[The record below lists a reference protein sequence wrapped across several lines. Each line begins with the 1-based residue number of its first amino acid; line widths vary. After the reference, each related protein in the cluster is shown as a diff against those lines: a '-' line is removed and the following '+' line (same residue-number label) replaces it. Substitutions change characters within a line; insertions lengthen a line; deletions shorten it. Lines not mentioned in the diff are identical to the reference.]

1 MRTKI
6 ILLFLIVCAVRINA
20 QIPLEASI
28 TVFEPYPTTYG
39 DWFGQ
44 RNGLLVTVVNNSD
57 ASFNYFVSIQLQN
70 ISTGFYIKIADEYR
84 PPEGFTIAPYSVATL
99 TFDDL
104 EPKYQNLYPDFVE
117 SSDPIPS
124 DPVSALTAAL
134 PEGEYQLCVELV
146 SLNNPTEKIFLN
158 PLSCSEPFSVTEGD
172 VTLIFPFNESE
183 VPVEAPVQFQWNVN
197 LSDAS
202 MIQDLTYDLKIIELD
217 DLIAEEESLIEIFEM
232 GSLPVCWQESGLSM
246 QTFMYD
252 VNLGLPA
259 MQPGRTYAARVKATS
274 LSAGREILNNEGYSN
289 IHTFTYGI
297 SDASFDGDGDG
308 SDDAEDQN
316 LLDCLAKCQ
325 PETPTDTDAENS
337 DLYAALFPSFQMGN
351 FTVDYADYDVSTS
364 GVGRSGSGEVY
375 IDFLNIRIQV
385 LFQNVLL
392 NASGQAI
399 SGTVRAV
406 EGPHGLNI
414 FAWLGT
420 TLVSGLPISQDRIQN
435 ITSAIYSAQVMLDVA
450 MGLPVSLPFGTKQQ
464 IGGQNFTLAIVG
476 FELGVNSSDIDMVSI
491 FEFPSLGE
499 DAAIALA
506 ATDVCVSPDGFGREF
521 IFNLQ
526 NDVALPLDGGMVLH
540 FSGGLPDG
548 TESFSLENQIPCHLE
563 MDCEGFK
570 SFALSGVI
578 DMPNSILLKEGEDG
592 EIVPGEQV
600 RVAFS
605 ANYERRADDSN
616 VPIDGTEELPKTDFI
631 AGIHMDP
638 FQIRGLTGWGFE
650 LEEGVLDLSSQDN
663 PEGLLFPSGHSFET
677 EAQLEL
683 WNGFFLR
690 RLKIKSPKSYNQG
703 GERSYADATNVL
715 FDAGGTLSA
724 DITAE
729 NVLPFERGSF
739 KGWGMSIDGLD
750 LKITQNHFN
759 FARMY
764 GKFGSPVFSP
774 DQYLLYH
781 AAIDESQIDQ
791 TDISQQEDGFNYDL
805 TAVVVP
811 NDNIEIPLSQAMATI
826 CNSSYLAMRFSP
838 IEEER
843 QVEVFLKGGLDV
855 NIGADL
861 ENIAGQSS
869 FNLADYQLKYNS
881 IRGFLF
887 EEDVN
892 DGTGTYFGSNATA
905 AVNCQELDLS
915 NMQNLFTEL
924 VAEAAQY
931 GEDVFRDIGYF
942 AEAPVVE
949 SDPANINADAL
960 VTFSGSRLEVYNGVP
975 KLTFDVR
982 VNPSNMEAFQ
992 TGIEITAT
1000 KMESGERYHFGVD
1013 EVNIYYHSSE
1023 VDLIAPVDGSD
1034 IAIEE
1039 QLNFTWD
1046 AGFDDQDGSN
1056 RYTYTLRVA
1065 QLNED
1070 ENPASVRSRL
1080 ISQQGLLFEVSDLSG
1095 FDYTLQT
1102 TAQNFNLFEINN
1114 RYAAIIQAVDNTG
1127 EALVDDGFSNVNI
1140 FHWGQSASDLVQNT
1154 SACGDRCAPS
1164 LPENTSPHPSPA
1176 GVTQFTMG
1184 NFLVDVVQVDQESG
1198 GLISG
1203 TGKVTLEFLNSVK
1216 VNVSF
1221 TNVQLNSDGQAL
1233 DGDVEG
1239 IEESNFP
1246 QILGDVADYL
1256 AGDNTDG
1263 TMLQNFSEMVQAGYM
1278 VSQIATG
1285 GSIGIPFGISL
1296 NMGGNSI
1303 TTAITDFHVTP
1314 ISNDFDFIQIFSFP
1328 SLGANATFGI
1338 GASNICIAPD
1348 GFPGE
1353 MIFSLPGDRE
1363 IPIDGDLVLTLRGG
1377 PVTGNTVTG
1386 FSQEDQNALP
1396 TCLQIDCN
1404 GFKAINI
1411 SGSVAFP
1418 ENLLTKELDG
1428 QVVQGQQ
1435 VNGYFNLNYERSG
1448 EQNEYGN
1455 GQGSNLL
1462 LALSMDDFQIKGLD
1476 GWGFTV
1482 HEATLD
1488 LSAVENPAG
1497 IEFHEDFTFDIPG
1510 MEEAWQG
1517 FHLKELAVRPP
1528 IRFMQDPSQRTE
1540 IAIQHLLIDPSLSL
1554 DFVASN
1560 ILPFSQGN
1568 IKGWGMSIDEF
1579 SLSIVQNTFDGGQM
1593 LGQFGAPI
1601 FQKAGDN
1608 LNQDQFL
1615 AYEAAITRQQGSSID
1630 SFYQFDAVVRP
1641 QQDET
1646 LELPI
1651 MGATATLCASSYLG
1665 VQIAPGEENTHMEV
1679 FLKGNLGI
1687 DVGQFLGENAGGE
1700 FIIPAADFQM
1710 KYNTVKGFVMQEED
1724 PDDMGTTI
1732 GVGLLSSEGC
1742 VVDPVDFD
1750 FAQLFDDLKNEY
1762 STGGDQTDR
1771 SYGSSNTSLTP
1782 ADNSEGAE
1790 PMEDENRMNGFPV
1803 RLGNFGISLENGAP
1817 ALSFTV
1823 DIAFASGSEGFA
1835 AGAGLTLR
1843 TAITEGAD
1851 GRTGFKLDGLDF
1863 NCARLACDLQMFKM
1877 VGALCYVNDDTQTG
1891 YYGRIIADVNGQ
1903 LTLDLSAG
1911 FAKFG
1916 SAEGGNAFGTEEYH
1930 AGWYADARIE
1940 MESGIQMGPIV
1951 LNAVGGGIYWNFI
1964 PPDLPGH
1971 SSLSGVEDEQSSIPG
1986 VNETIQDLVNTY
1998 GISIPAS
2005 SAASLG
2011 GSPQHD
2017 YGRRALKFNAGLSI
2031 IRPQLVAIDPSAY
2044 VVWTAAGD
2052 DGQAE
2057 GIDMI
2062 SLGGY
2067 VYVLQDSYLGRG
2079 APSQPAQ
2086 SNGDSDISFD
2096 IASSGEGM
2104 GSRLWLSGF
2113 ITLFFDRESA
2123 DKTLVAF
2130 ESSGEVFLN
2139 MIPGILYGDMAG
2151 QPYKLIDQ
2159 DILIAHKDHYVV
2171 GQRNVDISRINGS
2184 TYWHAYFGNPYDP
2197 AVGPGAAAFD
2207 LMSVIDGGDEV
2218 NGEAGIRATAYFM
2231 MGNGIPAELPPIPD
2245 EIEQIIERGSSGADE
2260 DNSGSFSGSV
2270 DEGAERGG
2278 STTSG
2283 LAFGSSVSVQV
2294 GFEKIIYAE
2303 LDVTLGGDILL
2314 ADFSD
2319 FQCSVNGK
2327 TYDPPGAS
2335 GFYGLG
2341 QIYAGLEGALGIRGK
2356 IGPINVDVHIM
2367 DLGAG
2372 MMLQMGGPNP
2382 FWFDG
2387 RAGIYYSILG
2397 GKIEGNAQV
2406 EVSAG
2411 DRCYPYES
2419 TGFSLD
2425 IVDRFYPDENYDRS
2439 DPADPLVQPKV
2450 TFTMPVAM
2458 PDHPESAETTIPSI
2472 TSTGQTI
2479 LITFAPVIEEFSVE
2493 PTVNNPL
2500 SITGNWSISQS
2511 KKKITYVP
2519 NAALAAADYD
2529 RSPKRWKTRLRLKVK
2544 EKVNGAWRYMEDYEV
2559 DTTVRFWTGPLDP
2572 YIENVT
2578 HSNPIKGQRFF
2589 MKDEWSQAGSER
2601 EMVALN
2607 AKDGIFKFSNNVRD
2621 QRFYI
2626 EDENGREC
2634 QYFVVVKRASD
2645 MAEVS
2650 RYQLSTSDIYA
2661 RKAVFPLPSGLQPS
2675 TFYIMQ
2681 LVRQKEFRLGDNLI
2695 YAGTYSMT
2703 GEGVSKQVRDQ
2714 YDVYN
2719 DYTIE
2724 YEREAIN
2731 PYGEVGN
2738 NETLLHM
2745 VVFGTGDYPTIRQKL
2760 DQVAV
2765 EHIGRQEGCT
2775 STLCPAYDK
2784 IEFSHFSEHFEEI
2797 ELDGL
2802 QTVLRDDNGVSIGEY
2817 YTPPRVRIL
2826 DPLEGPLFEGVTP
2839 LIVNLSNR
2847 LQSVAFCPFLNLGN
2861 GCNYAQGGVE
2871 IDLTTHNS
2879 AIMSPLWISGLT
2891 MSVIGNPTSTNTYFD
2906 IQSGSIVDEMVNFRY
2921 DVRQK
2926 LFEDVDNLLNI
2937 AENYSDQFTNE
2948 ILTFSGPKV
2957 VGSTGTRTE
2966 VRTPLGQAYDALL
2979 NWRNDHVIY
2988 MVSFG
2993 NNASTLPSISYEP
3006 NYLQVIY
3013 NTSPVEGGQT
3023 IERQGTTATLTINN

>member
-1 MRTKI
+1 MI
-6 ILLFLIVCAVRINA
+6 CATRLHA

-28 TVFEPYPTTYG
+28 TVFEPYPATYG

-44 RNGLLVTVVNNSD
+44 RNGLMVTVVNNSD

-70 ISTGFYIKIADEYR
+70 ISTGFYIKITDEYR
-84 PPEGFTIAPYSVATL
+84 PPEGFFIAPYSVATL

-104 EPKYQNLYPDFVE
+104 EPKYQDLYPDFVE
-117 SSDPIPS
+117 SSDPIPN
-124 DPVSALTAAL
+124 DAVSALTAAL

-158 PLSCSEPFSVTEGD
+158 PLTCSEPFSVTEGD

-183 VPVEAPVQFQWNVN
+183 VPIEAPVQFQWNVN

-232 GSLPVCWQESGLSM
+232 GSLPVFWQESGLSM

-259 MQPGRTYAARVKATS
+259 MQPGRTYAARVKATN
-274 LSAGREILNNEGYSN
+274 LMAGREILNNEGYSN

-297 SDASFDGDGDG
+297 SDASFGGDGDG
-308 SDDAEDQN
+308 TDGNEGDDRRLN
-316 LLDCLAKCQ
+316 CLAKCQ
-325 PETPTDTDAENS
+325 P
-337 DLYAALFPSFQMGN
+337 PSPIDQEAISNYSGINAFTIGN
-351 FTVDYADYDVSTS
+351 FTVEDVTFTNGTS
-364 GVGRSGSGEVY
+364 SGPKSGSGFVT
-375 IDFLNIRIQV
+375 IAFLSDLKIQV
-385 LFQNVLL
+385 LFQNVTL
-392 NASGQAI
+392 NAIQEAITGNVIGQ
-399 SGTVRAV
+399 T
-406 EGPHGLNI
+406 GPHDLGATAMVANAALNN
-414 FAWLGT
+414 
-420 TLVSGLPISQDRIQN
+420 LPIDPSIVEVLS
-435 ITSAIYSAQVMLDVA
+435 TAIYSSSVISDALSGD
-450 MGLPVSLPFGTKQQ
+450 PVTLPFGVVRNM
-464 IGGQNFTLAIVG
+464 GEQNFTMAITD
-476 FELGVNSSDIDMVSI
+476 FKLGVNSSDIDFVHI
-491 FEFPSLGE
+491 FSFPALGPN
-499 DAAIALA
+499 LSFGMA
-506 ATDVCVSPDGFGREF
+506 ATDVCVSPQGFGGEYT
-521 IFNLQ
+521 IS
-526 NDVALPLDGGMVLH
+526 LPIDITVPMDGGWTLH
-540 FSGGLPDG
+540 FAGGDIDNASGA
-548 TESFSLENQIPCHLE
+548 FSIDQPLPCHLE
-563 MDCEGFK
+563 MDCEGIK
-570 SFALSGVI
+570 SLTLSGNI
-578 DMPNSILLKEGEDG
+578 DFPTSILRKENGEGEILP
-592 EIVPGEQV
+592 EEQV
-600 RVAFS
+600 RGMFTAEFHRSGLESISSLDES
-605 ANYERRADDSN
+605 A
-616 VPIDGTEELPKTDFI
+616 GTQSDFI
-631 AGIHMDP
+631 AGISMDP
-638 FQIRGLTGWGFE
+638 FQIKGLNGWGFE
-650 LEEGVLDLSSQDN
+650 LEEGVLDLSSNHNAEDMYF
-663 PEGLLFPSGHSFET
+663 PEGHTFESETDQNLWHGLF
-677 EAQLEL
+677 LK
-683 WNGFFLR
+683 N
-690 RLKIKSPKSYNQG
+690 LKIKSPTAFNQG
-703 GERSYADATNVL
+703 GERSFSHVHNLLIDGTISAE
-715 FDAGGTLSA
+715 FDG
-724 DITAE
+724 E
-729 NVLPFERGSF
+729 NILPFERGNF
-739 KGWGMSIDGLD
+739 KGWAMSIDD
-750 LKITQNHFN
+750 LEFRIIQNHFN
-759 FARMY
+759 YARMA
-764 GKFGSPVFSP
+764 GKFGAPVFDPSEHLIY
-774 DQYLLYH
+774 QSV
-781 AAIDESQIDQ
+781 IDESQVDQ
-791 TDISQQEDGFNYDL
+791 SDITLQDEDFHYNL

-811 NDNIEIPLSQAMATI
+811 NDNIEIPISQATATI
-826 CNSSYLAMRFSP
+826 CNSSYLAMDFSP
-838 IEEER
+838 IPEER
-843 QVEVFLKGGLDV
+843 QVELFLKGGMDV
-855 NIGADL
+855 NLGSTL
-861 ENIAGQSS
+861 ENVVGRPD
-869 FNLADYQLKYNS
+869 FNLADFQLKYNS
-881 IRGFLF
+881 VRGFLF
-887 EEDVN
+887 EEDTQ
-892 DGTGTYFGSNATA
+892 DGTGTYFGSNATD

-915 NMQNLFTEL
+915 EIQNLFTEL
-924 VAEAAQY
+924 VAQASQY
-931 GEDVFRDIGYF
+931 GENVFRDIGYF
-942 AEAPVVE
+942 AEPPPVDE
-949 SDPANINADAL
+949 PAVIGETDEL
-960 VTFSGSRLEVYNGVP
+960 VSFSGSQLEVTNGIP
-975 KLTFDVR
+975 KLTFEVR
-982 VNPSNMEAFQ
+982 LNPPTLDPVEA
-992 TGIEITAT
+992 GIEITAN

-1013 EVNIYYHSSE
+1013 NVNLYYNSGAIE
-1023 VDLIAPVDGSD
+1023 LLAPVNGAD
-1034 IAIEE
+1034 IATTEALNFSWETGIEE
-1039 QLNFTWD
+1039 QDRL
-1046 AGFDDQDGSN
+1046 DQI
-1056 RYTYTLRVA
+1056 TYEIRVA
-1065 QLNED
+1065 LLEEGED
-1070 ENPASVRSRL
+1070 HPTINQRL
-1080 ISQQGLLFEVSDLSG
+1080 IDEENLLFKIENLSTQD
-1095 FDYTLQT
+1095 FILQQ
-1102 TAQNFNLFEINN
+1102 TANNFALFTDGNQYATIVKATDANN
-1114 RYAAIIQAVDNTG
+1114 EPLLNNGY
-1127 EALVDDGFSNVNI
+1127 SNVNV
-1140 FHWGQSASDLVQNT
+1140 FHWGQSTPEEDLAQ
-1154 SACGDRCAPS
+1154 SSSECAERCAPD
-1164 LPENTSPHPSPA
+1164 LPDNTSQHPNPS
-1176 GVTQFTMG
+1176 GVSDFMMG
-1184 NFLVDVVQVDQESG
+1184 NFVVTVSEMQQGSG
-1198 GLISG
+1198 ALINGQG
-1203 TGKVTLEFLNSVK
+1203 TVMLDFLNNVRI
-1216 VNVSF
+1216 NVSF
-1221 TNVQLNSDGQAL
+1221 TNVQLNTDRQAL
-1233 DGDVEG
+1233 AGQVSG
-1239 IEESNFP
+1239 IEDENLL
-1246 QILGDVADYL
+1246 QMLGGVANYL
-1256 AGDNTDG
+1256 AGTNSDG
-1263 TMLQNFSEMVQAGYM
+1263 SLMQNLSETLQLGRL
-1278 VSQIATG
+1278 VSQVAMG
-1285 GSIGIPFGISL
+1285 GSIGIPFGI
-1296 NMGGNSI
+1296 NYNFGGNSFLVG
-1303 TTAITDFHVTP
+1303 ITDFNLTP
-1314 ISNDFDFIQIFSFP
+1314 QSSDLDFVQIFSFP
-1328 SLGANATFGI
+1328 SLGDQFSFGI
-1338 GASNICIAPD
+1338 GATDICVAPD
-1348 GFPGE
+1348 GFGGE
-1353 MIFSLPGDRE
+1353 LILSMPSDLTLPL
-1363 IPIDGDLVLTLRGG
+1363 DGDLALNIRGG
-1377 PVTGNTVTG
+1377 LVQGNAISG
-1386 FSQEDQNALP
+1386 LSQEEQNSLP
-1396 TCLQIDCN
+1396 TCLEIDCN
-1404 GFKAINI
+1404 GFRALNIAGDVTFPPHLLLKEVDGAVVENELVKA
-1411 SGSVAFP
+1411 
-1418 ENLLTKELDG
+1418 
-1428 QVVQGQQ
+1428 
-1435 VNGYFNLNYERSG
+1435 YFNVNYERTSG
-1448 EQNEYGN
+1448 EDVYGGEGESGN
-1455 GQGSNLL
+1455 HLL
-1462 LALSMDDFQIKGLD
+1462 LALQMDDFQIPGLD

-1482 HEATLD
+1482 EEATMD
-1488 LSAVENPAG
+1488 LSSVENPSG
-1497 IEFHEDFTFDIPG
+1497 IEFPQDFVFEASG

-1517 FHLKELAVRPP
+1517 FHLKELSIRPP
-1528 IRFMQDPSQRTE
+1528 TRFMADPGQRLE
-1540 IAIQHLLIDPSLSL
+1540 IGIQHLLIDPTLSV
-1554 DFVASN
+1554 DFVAQN
-1560 ILPFSQGN
+1560 LLPFSQGN

-1579 SLSIVQNTFDGGQM
+1579 SLSIVQNNFEGGQM

-1608 LNQDQFL
+1608 LDQDQFL
-1615 AYEAAITRQQGSSID
+1615 AYEAAITRQEGQGEGT
-1630 SFYQFDAVVRP
+1630 FYQFDAVVRP
-1641 QQDET
+1641 QEDQVI
-1646 LELPI
+1646 ELPI
-1651 MGATATLCASSYLG
+1651 LGATSTVCASSYLG

-1687 DVGQFLGENAGGE
+1687 DVGQFLGENAEGE

-1710 KYNTVKGFVMQEED
+1710 KYNTVKGFVMQDED
-1724 PDDMGTTI
+1724 PQGLGTTI
-1732 GVGLLSSEGC
+1732 GVGLLTSDGC
-1742 VVDPVDFD
+1742 AESVADPDFN
-1750 FAQLFDDLKNEY
+1750 QLFADLRNDY
-1762 STGGDQTDR
+1762 VVGGNQVDR
-1771 SYGSSNTSLTP
+1771 SLSGGVLEQGEAGDTDVE
-1782 ADNSEGAE
+1782 A
-1790 PMEDENRMNGFPV
+1790 MEDENRMNGFPI

-1817 ALSFTV
+1817 AVSFTV
-1823 DIAFASGSEGFA
+1823 DLALASGSDGFA

-1851 GRTGFKLDGLDF
+1851 GKTGFKLDGLDF

-1877 VGALCYVNDDTQTG
+1877 VGALCYVNDDTQRG

-1911 FAKFG
+1911 YGTFG
-1916 SAEGGNAFGTEEYH
+1916 SPDGGYAFGTEEYH
-1930 AGWYADARIE
+1930 AAWYADARIE
-1940 MESGIQMGPIV
+1940 MESGIQMGPVV
-1951 LNAVGGGIYWNFI
+1951 LNAIGGGIYWNFI

-2044 VVWTAAGD
+2044 VVWTEG
-2052 DGQAE
+2052 E

-2062 SLGGY
+2062 SIGGY
-2067 VYVLQDSYLGRG
+2067 VYVIQDSYLGRG
-2079 APSQPAQ
+2079 APAQPAT
-2086 SNGDSDISFD
+2086 SSGDSDISFD

-2113 ITLFFDRESA
+2113 ITLYFDRESA
-2123 DKTLVAF
+2123 EKTLVAF

-2139 MIPGILYGDMAG
+2139 MIPNILYGDMEG

-2171 GQRNVDISRINGS
+2171 GQRNVDVSRINGS

-2207 LMSVIDGGDEV
+2207 LMSAIGGGDEV
-2218 NGEAGIRATAYFM
+2218 NGQAGIRATAYFM
-2231 MGNGIPAELPPIPD
+2231 MGNGIPAELPPVPD
-2245 EIEQIIERGSSGADE
+2245 DIQRIIEQGSSGADQ

-2270 DEGAERGG
+2270 DEGAERRG

-2283 LAFGSSVSVQV
+2283 LAFGTSVSVQV

-2319 FQCSVNGK
+2319 FQCSDNGN
-2327 TYDPPGAS
+2327 TYDPPGVGD

-2839 LIVNLSNR
+2839 LIVNLSNA
-2847 LQSVAFCPFLNLGN
+2847 LQTVAFCPFLHLGN

-2879 AIMSPLWISGLT
+2879 AILSPLWVAGLT
-2891 MSVIGNPTSTNTYFD
+2891 MTAIGDPTNTNTFFN
-2906 IQSGSIVDEMVNFRY
+2906 IQSGSLVDEIVDFRY

-2937 AENYSDQFTNE
+2937 AENYSDQFTNTVM
-2948 ILTFSGPKV
+2948 TFSGPKV
-2957 VGSTGTRTE
+2957 VGSTGTQTE
-2966 VRTPLGQAYDALL
+2966 VRSPLGQAYDALL
-2979 NWRNDHVIY
+2979 SWRNDHITY
-2988 MVSFG
+2988 LISFG
-2993 NNASTLPSISYEP
+2993 NNASTLPRISYEP

-3023 IERQGTTATLTINN
+3023 TDRQGTTATLSIN